1 MSWWRKP
8 RSEADSPSCRSLWTW
23 SGSCPW
29 PRARRP
35 DTWADP
41 DAWERAD
48 GSGPMSAGHILVL
61 DDDRGMCE
69 TIGDVLE
76 QRGFV
81 VQIATE
87 ARAGLEIAATSPI
100 EAAIVD
106 ITLPDMSGFDVLH
119 GIRKLLPTTEVI
131 FITGH
136 ASLTTAIQAI
146 NGLAFAYIVKPF
158 EMSHLLMTV
167 EQAVRKQRLA
177 QALLDSDERYRFV
190 TENIADAVFLLEL
203 DGRIALGNHRAETIT
218 GYAQAELVG
227 RAFFSLLPEAGA
239 RARLSDVRAGVK
251 VSPFFEV
258 ELIQKDGA
266 RVLIEV
272 HVTSVL
278 KDGQP
283 VARLGVAR
291 DITERRYLEDQL
303 RQAQKMEGIGRLA
316 AGVAHDFNN
325 LLTAIGGRC
334 YLVLNALTS
343 ENPIRREIE
352 IIQDAAE
359 RAAKLTHQLLA
370 FSRKQILDPC
380 VLDLNATVTGIEPL
394 LRRMIREDI
403 EIATALDSAAGRVKA
418 DAGQIEQ
425 VLLNLAVNASDAMP
439 NGGWLT
445 LATGNVTLDEVYA
458 RTHAEVEPG
467 PYVMLSVSDTGH
479 GMTAEVQAHIFEP
492 FFTTKEVGKGTGLG
506 LATVYGIAKQSGGH
520 ITVHSE
526 PGHGAVF
533 KLYLPRV
540 EEAPGTAEP
549 ARPTEITRRGSETVL
564 LVEDDEPLRTLA
576 REILSIQGYTV
587 LDATSPSEA
596 LRLADVHPGPIH
608 LLVTDVVMPQ
618 MNGRQVADHL
628 LAARPGLKVLF
639 MSGYTDAAIV
649 EHGVLEPGTHFLQKP
664 FTPDGVSRKV
674 REVLGT

>member
-1 MSWWRKP
+1 MRGG
-8 RSEADSPSCRSLWTW
+8 R
-23 SGSCPW
+23 
-29 PRARRP
+29 
-35 DTWADP
+35 
-41 DAWERAD
+41 
-48 GSGPMSAGHILVL
+48 ILVL

-69 TIGDVLE
+69 TIGDVLR
-76 QRGFV
+76 QQGHV
-81 VQIATE
+81 VQIATRAE
-87 ARAGLEIAATSPI
+87 AGLELAAESLI
-100 EAAIVD
+100 EVAIVD
-106 ITLPDMSGFDVLH
+106 IRLPDMSGIDVLH
-119 GIRKLLPTTEVI
+119 GIRKELPTTEII

-136 ASLTTAIQAI
+136 ASLATAIQAI
-146 NGLAFAYIVKPF
+146 NGLAFAYLVKPF
-158 EMSHLLMTV
+158 EMSHLVATV
-167 EQAVRKQRLA
+167 EQAVQKQRLA
-177 QALLDSDERYRFV
+177 QALLDSEERYRFV
-190 TENIADAVFLLEL
+190 TENITDAVFLLEL
-203 DGRIALGNHRAETIT
+203 DGRIALGNRRAEMIT
-218 GYAQAELVG
+218 GCPQAELVG
-227 RAFFSLLPEAGA
+227 RSMFSLLPEAAA
-239 RARLSDVRAGVK
+239 REAQARLSDARGGADI
-251 VSPFFEV
+251 SPFFEA
-258 ELIQKDGA
+258 ELIRKDGS
-266 RVLIEV
+266 RVLLEV
-272 HVTSVL
+272 HVTSIL

-303 RQAQKMEGIGRLA
+303 RQGQKMEGIGRLA

-343 ENPIRREIE
+343 ENPIRQEIE

-394 LRRMIREDI
+394 LRRLIREDI
-403 EIATALDSAAGRVKA
+403 EVATVLDSAAGRVKA

-445 LATGNVTLDEVYA
+445 ITTGNVTLDEAYA

-492 FFTTKEVGKGTGLG
+492 FFTTKEVGRGTGLG
-506 LATVYGIAKQSGGH
+506 LATVYGIARQSGGH
-520 ITVHSE
+520 ITVSSE
-526 PGHGAVF
+526 LERGTVF

-540 EEAPGTAEP
+540 EDAPGIAEP
-549 ARPTEITRRGSETVL
+549 ELLPQIARRGSETVL

-576 REILSIQGYTV
+576 RAILSIQGYTV
-587 LDATSPSEA
+587 LDATSPGEA
-596 LRLADVHPGPIH
+596 LRLAEAHPGPIH
-608 LLVTDVVMPQ
+608 ILLTDVVMPQ

-628 LAARPGLKVLF
+628 LVARPALKVLF
-639 MSGYTDAAIV
+639 MSGYTEGAIV
-649 EHGVLEPGTHFLQKP
+649 QHGVLEPGIRFLHKP
-664 FTPDGVSRKV
+664 FTPDGLSRKV
-674 REVLGT
+674 REALGT

>member
-1 MSWWRKP
+1 
-8 RSEADSPSCRSLWTW
+8 
-23 SGSCPW
+23 
-29 PRARRP
+29 
-35 DTWADP
+35 
-41 DAWERAD
+41 
-48 GSGPMSAGHILVL
+48 MSAGHILVL
-61 DDDRGMCE
+61 DDDRGICE

-76 QRGFV
+76 QRGYV

-177 QALLDSDERYRFV
+177 QALLDSEERYRFV

-203 DGRIALGNHRAETIT
+203 DGRIALGNRRAETIT
-218 GYAQAELVG
+218 GYPQAELVG
-227 RAFFSLLPEAGA
+227 RSLFSLLPEAGA
-239 RARLSDVRAGVK
+239 RDAQARLSDARAGAD
-251 VSPFFEV
+251 VSPFFEA
-258 ELIQKDGA
+258 ELVRKDGT
-266 RVLIEV
+266 RVLLEV

-278 KDGQP
+278 KGGYP
-283 VARLGVAR
+283 VASLGVAR
-291 DITERRYLEDQL
+291 DITERRNLEDQL

-334 YLVLNALTS
+334 YLVLNRLTS

-352 IIQDAAE
+352 IIQGAAE

-370 FSRKQILDPC
+370 FSRKQVLEPR
-380 VLDLNATVTGIEPL
+380 VLDLNVTVTGIESL

-403 EIATALDSAAGRVKA
+403 EIATALDPAAGRVKA

-425 VLLNLAVNASDAMP
+425 VLLNLGVNAGDAMP
-439 NGGWLT
+439 QGGRLT
-445 LATGNVTLDEVYA
+445 LATGNVTLDAAYA

-479 GMTAEVQAHIFEP
+479 GMTVEVQAHIFEP

-520 ITVHSE
+520 ITVYSE
-526 PGHGAVF
+526 PGHGTVF

-549 ARPTEITRRGSETVL
+549 EGPVEITRRGSETVL

-608 LLVTDVVMPQ
+608 LLLTDVVMPQ

-628 LAARPGLKVLF
+628 LAARPALKVLF

-649 EHGVLEPGTHFLQKP
+649 QHGVLETGTHFLQKP
-664 FTPDGVSRKV
+664 FTPDGLSRKV

>member
-1 MSWWRKP
+1 
-8 RSEADSPSCRSLWTW
+8 
-23 SGSCPW
+23 
-29 PRARRP
+29 
-35 DTWADP
+35 
-41 DAWERAD
+41 
-48 GSGPMSAGHILVL
+48 MSAGHILVL
-61 DDDRGMCE
+61 DDDRGICE

-76 QRGFV
+76 QRGYV

-177 QALLDSDERYRFV
+177 QALLDSEERYRFV

-203 DGRIALGNHRAETIT
+203 DGRIALGNRRAETIT
-218 GYAQAELVG
+218 GYPQAELVG
-227 RAFFSLLPEAGA
+227 RSLFSLLPEAGA
-239 RARLSDVRAGVK
+239 RDAQARLSDARAGAD
-251 VSPFFEV
+251 VSPFFEA
-258 ELIQKDGA
+258 ELVRKDGT
-266 RVLIEV
+266 RVLLEV

-278 KDGQP
+278 KGGYP
-283 VARLGVAR
+283 VASLGVAR
-291 DITERRYLEDQL
+291 DITERRNLEDQL

-334 YLVLNALTS
+334 YLVLNRLTS

-352 IIQDAAE
+352 IIQGAAE

-370 FSRKQILDPC
+370 FSRKQVLEPR
-380 VLDLNATVTGIEPL
+380 VLDLNVTVTGIESL

-403 EIATALDSAAGRVKA
+403 EIATALDPAAGRVKA

-425 VLLNLAVNASDAMP
+425 VLLNLGVNAGDAMP
-439 NGGWLT
+439 QGGRLT
-445 LATGNVTLDEVYA
+445 LATGNVTLDAAYA

-479 GMTAEVQAHIFEP
+479 GMTVEVQAHIFEP

-520 ITVHSE
+520 ITVYSE
-526 PGHGAVF
+526 PGHGTVF

-549 ARPTEITRRGSETVL
+549 EGPVEITRRGSETVL

-608 LLVTDVVMPQ
+608 LLLTDVVMPQ

-628 LAARPGLKVLF
+628 LAARPALKVLF

-649 EHGVLEPGTHFLQKP
+649 QHGVLEAGTHFLQKP
-664 FTPDGVSRKV
+664 FTPDGLSRKV
-674 REVLGT
+674 REVLRT

>member
-1 MSWWRKP
+1 MS
-8 RSEADSPSCRSLWTW
+8 
-23 SGSCPW
+23 G
-29 PRARRP
+29 
-35 DTWADP
+35 
-41 DAWERAD
+41 
-48 GSGPMSAGHILVL
+48 GNILVL

-76 QRGFV
+76 QRGHV
-81 VQIATE
+81 VQIATR
-87 ARAGLEIAATSPI
+87 ARAGLEIAAASPI
-100 EAAIVD
+100 DAAIVD
-106 ITLPDMSGFDVLH
+106 IKLPDMSGIDVLH
-119 GIRKLLPTTEVI
+119 GIRRVLPTTEVI

-146 NGLAFAYIVKPF
+146 DGLAFAYIVKPF
-158 EMSHLLMTV
+158 EMSHLLATV

-177 QALLDSDERYRFV
+177 QALVDSEERYRLV

-203 DGRIALGNHRAETIT
+203 DGRIALGNRSAEVIT
-218 GYAQAELVG
+218 GYPQAELLG
-227 RAFFSLLPEAGA
+227 RSIFSLLPEDGAREA
-239 RARLSDVRAGVK
+239 RARLSSVRAGADVP
-251 VSPFFEV
+251 PFFEV
-258 ELIQKDGA
+258 ELTRKDGA

-272 HVTSVL
+272 HVTSIV

-334 YLVLNALTS
+334 YLVLNAVTS

-445 LATGNVTLDEVYA
+445 LATGNVTLDEAYA

-526 PGHGAVF
+526 PGHGAAF

-576 REILSIQGYTV
+576 REILSLQGYTV
-587 LDATSPSEA
+587 LDAISPSEA

-608 LLVTDVVMPQ
+608 LLLTDVVMPQ
-618 MNGRQVADHL
+618 MNGRQVADRL

-639 MSGYTDAAIV
+639 MSGYADAAIV

-664 FTPDGVSRKV
+664 FTPDGLSRKI
-674 REVLGT
+674 REALGS

>member
-1 MSWWRKP
+1 
-8 RSEADSPSCRSLWTW
+8 
-23 SGSCPW
+23 
-29 PRARRP
+29 
-35 DTWADP
+35 
-41 DAWERAD
+41 
-48 GSGPMSAGHILVL
+48 MSAGHILVL

-76 QRGFV
+76 QRGYV

-227 RAFFSLLPEAGA
+227 RAFFSLLPEAGAREA

-445 LATGNVTLDEVYA
+445 LATGNVTLDEAYA

-520 ITVHSE
+520 ITVYSE

-596 LRLADVHPGPIH
+596 LRLADAHPGPIH
-608 LLVTDVVMPQ
+608 LLLTDVVMPQ

-664 FTPDGVSRKV
+664 FTPDGLSRKV
-674 REVLGT
+674 REALGP

>member
-1 MSWWRKP
+1 
-8 RSEADSPSCRSLWTW
+8 
-23 SGSCPW
+23 
-29 PRARRP
+29 
-35 DTWADP
+35 
-41 DAWERAD
+41 
-48 GSGPMSAGHILVL
+48 MSAGHILVL
-61 DDDRGMCE
+61 DDDRGICE

-76 QRGFV
+76 QRGYV
-81 VQIATE
+81 VQIATQ

-177 QALLDSDERYRFV
+177 QALLDSDERYRLV
-190 TENIADAVFLLEL
+190 TENIADAVFLLDL
-203 DGRIALGNHRAETIT
+203 DGRIALGNHRAEMIT

-239 RARLSDVRAGVK
+239 REARARLSDVRVGVK

-266 RVLIEV
+266 RVLLEV

-445 LATGNVTLDEVYA
+445 LATGNVTLDEAYA

-479 GMTAEVQAHIFEP
+479 GMTAEVRAHIFEP

-526 PGHGAVF
+526 PGHGAAF

-664 FTPDGVSRKV
+664 FTPDGLSRKV

>member
-1 MSWWRKP
+1 
-8 RSEADSPSCRSLWTW
+8 
-23 SGSCPW
+23 
-29 PRARRP
+29 
-35 DTWADP
+35 
-41 DAWERAD
+41 
-48 GSGPMSAGHILVL
+48 MSAGHILVL
-61 DDDRGMCE
+61 DDDRGICE

-76 QRGFV
+76 QRGYV

-177 QALLDSDERYRFV
+177 QALLDSEERYRFV

-203 DGRIALGNHRAETIT
+203 DGRIALGNRRAETIT
-218 GYAQAELVG
+218 GYPQAELVG
-227 RAFFSLLPEAGA
+227 RSLFSLLPEAGA
-239 RARLSDVRAGVK
+239 RDAQARLSDARAGAD
-251 VSPFFEV
+251 VSPFFEA
-258 ELIQKDGA
+258 ELVRKDGT
-266 RVLIEV
+266 RVLLEV

-278 KDGQP
+278 KGGYP
-283 VARLGVAR
+283 VASLGVAR
-291 DITERRYLEDQL
+291 DITERRNLEDQL

-334 YLVLNALTS
+334 YLVLNRLTS

-352 IIQDAAE
+352 IIQGAAE

-370 FSRKQILDPC
+370 FSRKQVLEPR
-380 VLDLNATVTGIEPL
+380 VLDLNVTVTGIESL

-403 EIATALDSAAGRVKA
+403 EIATALDPAAGRVKA

-425 VLLNLAVNASDAMP
+425 VLLNLGVNAGDAMP
-439 NGGWLT
+439 QGGRLT
-445 LATGNVTLDEVYA
+445 LATGNVTLDAAYA

-479 GMTAEVQAHIFEP
+479 GMTVEVQAHIFEP

-520 ITVHSE
+520 ITVYSE
-526 PGHGAVF
+526 PGHGTVF

-549 ARPTEITRRGSETVL
+549 EGPVEITRRGSETVL

-608 LLVTDVVMPQ
+608 LLLTDVVMPQ

-628 LAARPGLKVLF
+628 LAARPALKVLF

-649 EHGVLEPGTHFLQKP
+649 QHGVLEAGTHFLQKP
-664 FTPDGVSRKV
+664 FTPDGLSRKV

>member
-1 MSWWRKP
+1 MR
-8 RSEADSPSCRSLWTW
+8 
-23 SGSCPW
+23 
-29 PRARRP
+29 
-35 DTWADP
+35 
-41 DAWERAD
+41 
-48 GSGPMSAGHILVL
+48 AGHILVL

-76 QRGFV
+76 QRGYV

-190 TENIADAVFLLEL
+190 TENIADAVFLLGL
-203 DGRIALGNHRAETIT
+203 DGRIALGNHRAEMIT

-239 RARLSDVRAGVK
+239 REARARLSDVRVGVK

-266 RVLIEV
+266 RVLLEV

-334 YLVLNALTS
+334 YLVLGKLTA
-343 ENPIRREIE
+343 ENPLRREIE
-352 IIQDAAE
+352 IIQGAAE

-445 LATGNVTLDEVYA
+445 LATGNVTLDEAYA

-520 ITVHSE
+520 ITVYSE

-587 LDATSPSEA
+587 LDAVSPSEA

-608 LLVTDVVMPQ
+608 LLLTDVVMPQ

-628 LAARPGLKVLF
+628 LAARPGLQVLF

-664 FTPDGVSRKV
+664 FTPDGLSRKV
-674 REVLGT
+674 REVLST

>member
-1 MSWWRKP
+1 
-8 RSEADSPSCRSLWTW
+8 
-23 SGSCPW
+23 
-29 PRARRP
+29 
-35 DTWADP
+35 
-41 DAWERAD
+41 
-48 GSGPMSAGHILVL
+48 MSAGHILVL

-76 QRGFV
+76 QRGYV

-203 DGRIALGNHRAETIT
+203 DGRIALGNHRAEMIT

-239 RARLSDVRAGVK
+239 REARARLSDVRVGVK

-266 RVLIEV
+266 RVLLEV

-445 LATGNVTLDEVYA
+445 LATSNVTLDEAYA

-526 PGHGAVF
+526 PGQGAVF

-587 LDATSPSEA
+587 LDAISPSEA

-664 FTPDGVSRKV
+664 FTPDGLSRKV
-674 REVLGT
+674 REALGP

>member
-1 MSWWRKP
+1 
-8 RSEADSPSCRSLWTW
+8 
-23 SGSCPW
+23 
-29 PRARRP
+29 
-35 DTWADP
+35 
-41 DAWERAD
+41 
-48 GSGPMSAGHILVL
+48 
-61 DDDRGMCE
+61 
-69 TIGDVLE
+69 
-76 QRGFV
+76 
-81 VQIATE
+81 
-87 ARAGLEIAATSPI
+87 
-100 EAAIVD
+100 
-106 ITLPDMSGFDVLH
+106 
-119 GIRKLLPTTEVI
+119 
-131 FITGH
+131 
-136 ASLTTAIQAI
+136 
-146 NGLAFAYIVKPF
+146 
-158 EMSHLLMTV
+158 
-167 EQAVRKQRLA
+167 
-177 QALLDSDERYRFV
+177 
-190 TENIADAVFLLEL
+190 
-203 DGRIALGNHRAETIT
+203 
-218 GYAQAELVG
+218 
-227 RAFFSLLPEAGA
+227 
-239 RARLSDVRAGVK
+239 
-251 VSPFFEV
+251 
-258 ELIQKDGA
+258 
-266 RVLIEV
+266 
-272 HVTSVL
+272 
-278 KDGQP
+278 
-283 VARLGVAR
+283 
-291 DITERRYLEDQL
+291 
-303 RQAQKMEGIGRLA
+303 
-316 AGVAHDFNN
+316 
-325 LLTAIGGRC
+325 
-334 YLVLNALTS
+334 
-343 ENPIRREIE
+343 
-352 IIQDAAE
+352 
-359 RAAKLTHQLLA
+359 
-370 FSRKQILDPC
+370 

-445 LATGNVTLDEVYA
+445 LATGNVTLDEAYA

-520 ITVHSE
+520 ITVYSE

-587 LDATSPSEA
+587 LDAVSPSEA

-608 LLVTDVVMPQ
+608 LLLTDVVMPQ

-628 LAARPGLKVLF
+628 LAARPGLQVLF

-664 FTPDGVSRKV
+664 FTPDGLSRKV
-674 REVLGT
+674 REVLST

>member
-1 MSWWRKP
+1 
-8 RSEADSPSCRSLWTW
+8 
-23 SGSCPW
+23 
-29 PRARRP
+29 
-35 DTWADP
+35 
-41 DAWERAD
+41 
-48 GSGPMSAGHILVL
+48 MSAGHILVL

-76 QRGFV
+76 QRGYV

-203 DGRIALGNHRAETIT
+203 DGRIALGNHRAEMIT

-239 RARLSDVRAGVK
+239 REARARLSDVRVGVK

-266 RVLIEV
+266 RVLLEV

-303 RQAQKMEGIGRLA
+303 RQSQKMEGIGRLA

-445 LATGNVTLDEVYA
+445 LATGNVTLDEAYA

-540 EEAPGTAEP
+540 EEAPGAAEP

-608 LLVTDVVMPQ
+608 LLLTDVVMPQ

-664 FTPDGVSRKV
+664 FTPDGLSRKV
-674 REVLGT
+674 REALGP

>member
-1 MSWWRKP
+1 
-8 RSEADSPSCRSLWTW
+8 
-23 SGSCPW
+23 
-29 PRARRP
+29 
-35 DTWADP
+35 
-41 DAWERAD
+41 
-48 GSGPMSAGHILVL
+48 MSAGHILVL

-76 QRGFV
+76 QRGYV

-87 ARAGLEIAATSPI
+87 ARAGLEIAAASPI

-106 ITLPDMSGFDVLH
+106 IKLPDMSGIDVLH
-119 GIRKLLPTTEVI
+119 GIRKVLPTTEII

-146 NGLAFAYIVKPF
+146 NGLAFAYLVKPF

-190 TENIADAVFLLEL
+190 TENIADAVFLLDL
-203 DGRIALGNHRAETIT
+203 DGRIALGNHRAEMIT

-227 RAFFSLLPEAGA
+227 RAFFSLLPEAGAREA

-266 RVLIEV
+266 RVLLEV

-445 LATGNVTLDEVYA
+445 LATSNVTLDEAYA

-506 LATVYGIAKQSGGH
+506 LATAYGIAKQSGGH

-540 EEAPGTAEP
+540 EEGPGTAEP

-587 LDATSPSEA
+587 LDAISPSEA

-608 LLVTDVVMPQ
+608 LLLTDVVMPQ

-664 FTPDGVSRKV
+664 FTPDGLLRRV
-674 REVLGT
+674 REVLDADRGEAKRDAWRGP

>member
-1 MSWWRKP
+1 MR
-8 RSEADSPSCRSLWTW
+8 
-23 SGSCPW
+23 
-29 PRARRP
+29 
-35 DTWADP
+35 
-41 DAWERAD
+41 
-48 GSGPMSAGHILVL
+48 AGHILVL

-76 QRGFV
+76 QRGYV

-190 TENIADAVFLLEL
+190 TENIADAVFLLGL
-203 DGRIALGNHRAETIT
+203 DGRIALGNHRAEMIT

-239 RARLSDVRAGVK
+239 REARARLSDVRVGVK

-266 RVLIEV
+266 CVLLEV

-343 ENPIRREIE
+343 ENPIRQEIE

-359 RAAKLTHQLLA
+359 RAATLTHQLLA

-445 LATGNVTLDEVYA
+445 LATGNVTLDEAYA

-520 ITVHSE
+520 ITVYSE

-587 LDATSPSEA
+587 LDAVSPSEA

-608 LLVTDVVMPQ
+608 LLLTDVVMPQ

-628 LAARPGLKVLF
+628 LAARPGLQVLF

-664 FTPDGVSRKV
+664 FTPDGLSRKV
-674 REVLGT
+674 REVLST

>member
-1 MSWWRKP
+1 
-8 RSEADSPSCRSLWTW
+8 
-23 SGSCPW
+23 
-29 PRARRP
+29 
-35 DTWADP
+35 
-41 DAWERAD
+41 
-48 GSGPMSAGHILVL
+48 MSAGHILVL

-76 QRGFV
+76 QRGYV

-87 ARAGLEIAATSPI
+87 ARAGLEIAAASPI

-146 NGLAFAYIVKPF
+146 NGLAFAYLVKPF

-218 GYAQAELVG
+218 GYAQAELIG
-227 RAFFSLLPEAGA
+227 RAFFSLLPEAGAREA

-266 RVLIEV
+266 RVLLEV

-445 LATGNVTLDEVYA
+445 LATGNVTLDEAYA

-506 LATVYGIAKQSGGH
+506 LATAYGIAKQSGGH

-526 PGHGAVF
+526 PGHGAAF

-664 FTPDGVSRKV
+664 FTPDGLSRKV
-674 REVLGT
+674 REALGP

>member
-1 MSWWRKP
+1 
-8 RSEADSPSCRSLWTW
+8 
-23 SGSCPW
+23 
-29 PRARRP
+29 
-35 DTWADP
+35 
-41 DAWERAD
+41 
-48 GSGPMSAGHILVL
+48 MSAGHILVL

-76 QRGFV
+76 QRGYV
-81 VQIATE
+81 VQVATE

-203 DGRIALGNHRAETIT
+203 DGRIALGNHRAEMIT
-218 GYAQAELVG
+218 GYSQAELVG
-227 RAFFSLLPEAGA
+227 RAFFSLLPEAGAREA

-266 RVLIEV
+266 RVLLEM

-303 RQAQKMEGIGRLA
+303 RQGQKMEGIGRLA

-445 LATGNVTLDEVYA
+445 LATGNVTLDEAYA

-526 PGHGAVF
+526 PGHGAAF

-587 LDATSPSEA
+587 LDAISPSEA

-608 LLVTDVVMPQ
+608 LLLTDVVMPQ

-664 FTPDGVSRKV
+664 FTPDGLSRRV

>member
-1 MSWWRKP
+1 
-8 RSEADSPSCRSLWTW
+8 
-23 SGSCPW
+23 
-29 PRARRP
+29 
-35 DTWADP
+35 
-41 DAWERAD
+41 
-48 GSGPMSAGHILVL
+48 MSAGHILVL

-76 QRGFV
+76 QRGYV

-203 DGRIALGNHRAETIT
+203 DGRIALGNHRAEMIT

-239 RARLSDVRAGVK
+239 REARARLSDVRVGVK

-266 RVLIEV
+266 RVLLEV

-445 LATGNVTLDEVYA
+445 LATGNVTLDEAYA

-526 PGHGAVF
+526 PGHGAAF

-587 LDATSPSEA
+587 LDAISPSEA

-664 FTPDGVSRKV
+664 FTPDGLSRKV
-674 REVLGT
+674 REALGP

>member
-1 MSWWRKP
+1 
-8 RSEADSPSCRSLWTW
+8 
-23 SGSCPW
+23 
-29 PRARRP
+29 
-35 DTWADP
+35 
-41 DAWERAD
+41 
-48 GSGPMSAGHILVL
+48 MSAGHILVL

-76 QRGFV
+76 QRGYV

-227 RAFFSLLPEAGA
+227 RAFFSLLPEAGAREA

-445 LATGNVTLDEVYA
+445 LATSNVTLDEAYA

-520 ITVHSE
+520 ITVYSE

-596 LRLADVHPGPIH
+596 LRLADAHPGPIH
-608 LLVTDVVMPQ
+608 LLLTDVVMPQ

-664 FTPDGVSRKV
+664 FTPDGLSRKV
-674 REVLGT
+674 REALGP

>member
-1 MSWWRKP
+1 
-8 RSEADSPSCRSLWTW
+8 
-23 SGSCPW
+23 
-29 PRARRP
+29 
-35 DTWADP
+35 
-41 DAWERAD
+41 
-48 GSGPMSAGHILVL
+48 MSAGHILVL

-76 QRGFV
+76 QRGYV

-239 RARLSDVRAGVK
+239 REARARLSDVRVGVK

-258 ELIQKDGA
+258 ELIQKDGS
-266 RVLIEV
+266 RVLLEV

-445 LATGNVTLDEVYA
+445 LATGNVTLDEAYA

-520 ITVHSE
+520 ITVYSE

-587 LDATSPSEA
+587 LDAISPSEA
-596 LRLADVHPGPIH
+596 LRLADAHPGPIH
-608 LLVTDVVMPQ
+608 LLLTDVVMPQ

-649 EHGVLEPGTHFLQKP
+649 EHGVLEPGTQFLQKP
-664 FTPDGVSRKV
+664 FTPDGLSRKV
-674 REVLGT
+674 REALGP

>member
-1 MSWWRKP
+1 
-8 RSEADSPSCRSLWTW
+8 
-23 SGSCPW
+23 
-29 PRARRP
+29 
-35 DTWADP
+35 
-41 DAWERAD
+41 
-48 GSGPMSAGHILVL
+48 
-61 DDDRGMCE
+61 
-69 TIGDVLE
+69 
-76 QRGFV
+76 
-81 VQIATE
+81 
-87 ARAGLEIAATSPI
+87 
-100 EAAIVD
+100 
-106 ITLPDMSGFDVLH
+106 
-119 GIRKLLPTTEVI
+119 
-131 FITGH
+131 
-136 ASLTTAIQAI
+136 
-146 NGLAFAYIVKPF
+146 VKPF

-203 DGRIALGNHRAETIT
+203 DGRIALGNHRAEMIT
-218 GYAQAELVG
+218 GYSQAELVG
-227 RAFFSLLPEAGA
+227 RAFFSLLPEAGAREA

-266 RVLIEV
+266 RVLLEM

-303 RQAQKMEGIGRLA
+303 RQGQKMEGIGRLA

-526 PGHGAVF
+526 PGHGAAF

-587 LDATSPSEA
+587 MDAINPSEA

-608 LLVTDVVMPQ
+608 LLLTDVVMPQ

-649 EHGVLEPGTHFLQKP
+649 EHGVLEPGTQFLQKP
-664 FTPDGVSRKV
+664 FTPDGLSRKV
-674 REVLGT
+674 REVLGP

>member
-1 MSWWRKP
+1 
-8 RSEADSPSCRSLWTW
+8 
-23 SGSCPW
+23 
-29 PRARRP
+29 
-35 DTWADP
+35 
-41 DAWERAD
+41 
-48 GSGPMSAGHILVL
+48 MSAGHILVL

-76 QRGFV
+76 QRGYV

-190 TENIADAVFLLEL
+190 TENIADAVFLLDL

-239 RARLSDVRAGVK
+239 REARARLSDVRVGVK

-258 ELIQKDGA
+258 ELIQKDGS
-266 RVLIEV
+266 RVLLEV

-445 LATGNVTLDEVYA
+445 LATGNVTLDEAYA
-458 RTHAEVEPG
+458 RIHAEVEPG

-540 EEAPGTAEP
+540 EEAPGAAEP

-596 LRLADVHPGPIH
+596 LRLADAHPGPIH
-608 LLVTDVVMPQ
+608 LLLTDVVMPQ

>member
-1 MSWWRKP
+1 
-8 RSEADSPSCRSLWTW
+8 
-23 SGSCPW
+23 
-29 PRARRP
+29 
-35 DTWADP
+35 
-41 DAWERAD
+41 
-48 GSGPMSAGHILVL
+48 MSAGHILVL

-76 QRGFV
+76 QRGYV

-119 GIRKLLPTTEVI
+119 GIRKVLPTTEVI

-190 TENIADAVFLLEL
+190 TENIADAVFLLDL
-203 DGRIALGNHRAETIT
+203 DGRIALGNHRAEMIT

-239 RARLSDVRAGVK
+239 REARARLSDVRVGVK

-266 RVLIEV
+266 RVLLEV

-303 RQAQKMEGIGRLA
+303 RQGQKMEGIGRLA

-445 LATGNVTLDEVYA
+445 LATGNVTLDEAYA

-540 EEAPGTAEP
+540 EEAPGAAEP

-587 LDATSPSEA
+587 LDAISPSEA

-608 LLVTDVVMPQ
+608 LLLTDVVMPQ

-664 FTPDGVSRKV
+664 FTPDGLSRKV
-674 REVLGT
+674 REALGP

>member
-1 MSWWRKP
+1 
-8 RSEADSPSCRSLWTW
+8 
-23 SGSCPW
+23 
-29 PRARRP
+29 
-35 DTWADP
+35 
-41 DAWERAD
+41 
-48 GSGPMSAGHILVL
+48 MSAGHILVL

-76 QRGFV
+76 QRGYV

-227 RAFFSLLPEAGA
+227 RAFFSLLPEAGAREA

-445 LATGNVTLDEVYA
+445 LATGNVTLDEAYA

-596 LRLADVHPGPIH
+596 LRLADAHPGPIH
-608 LLVTDVVMPQ
+608 LLLTDVVMPQ

-664 FTPDGVSRKV
+664 FTPDGLSRKV
-674 REVLGT
+674 REALGP